1 MNKYTGAEKEILAD
15 LADLSLKHGPV
26 VLRITTEGTGGD
38 FVPEFVITRAPDG
51 VLRGLMEDD
60 RIADMNVEYGEIHI
74 VPIPRGLQTATKDRK
89 VTLEDCTTAELVK
102 ELWNRA
108 GRE

>member
-26 VLRITTEGTGGD
+26 ELRITTEGTDGD
-38 FVPEFVITRAPDG
+38 LVPEFVITRAPDG
-51 VLRGLMEDD
+51 VIRGMMEND
-60 RIADMNVEYGEIHI
+60 RIADMNVKYGEIHI
-74 VPIPRGLQTATKDRK
+74 VPIPRGLQTDAQDRG
-89 VTLEDCTTAELVK
+89 VTLEDYTTVELVK

-108 GRE
+108 RRE